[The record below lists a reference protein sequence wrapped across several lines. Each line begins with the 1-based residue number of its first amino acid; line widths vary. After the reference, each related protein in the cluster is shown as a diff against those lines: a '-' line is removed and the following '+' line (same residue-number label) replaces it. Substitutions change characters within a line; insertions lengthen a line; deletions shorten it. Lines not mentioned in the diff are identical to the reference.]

1 MHNIEQNNS
10 DELYHYGR
18 LGMKWG
24 QHIFA
29 DIKKTALNYRN
40 RKNKQKNIN
49 ENTRLKIRKL
59 KKLAKDEAY
68 KRKIQ
73 KEQDEK
79 IAKAKKHILNK
90 YGVDFG
96 KDSIPNKNKNKKRN
110 DQLTSKQIHN
120 LSDTELKDRLNRLKN
135 EKQLI
140 ELQNYHASIGQ
151 KFVRAVVK
159 DVLIPATTNAGRD
172 LISKYMKKYG
182 EITIDSITE
191 DSQKKKEESQ

>member
-68 KRKIQ
+68 KRKLQ
-73 KEQDEK
+73 KQQDEK
-79 IAKAKKHILNK
+79 IVKAKKHILNK
-90 YGVDFG
+90 YGIDFG
-96 KDSIPNKNKNKKRN
+96 KDSTPNKGETKSRNNPLTKKE
-110 DQLTSKQIHN
+110 IHN
-120 LSDTELKDRLNRLKN
+120 LSDTELKERQNRLNN

-159 DVLIPATTNAGRD
+159 DVLIPAATNAGKD
-172 LISKYMKKYG
+172 LVTSYMKKYG
-182 EITIDSITE
+182 DMAINSFDENF
-191 DSQKKKEESQ
+191 QKKKGQ

>member
-68 KRKIQ
+68 KRKLQ
-73 KEQDEK
+73 KQQDEK

-159 DVLIPATTNAGRD
+159 DVLIPATANAGKD

-182 EITIDSITE
+182 EITIDSITK
-191 DSQKKKEESQ
+191 DLQKKKEESQ

>member
-24 QHIFA
+24 QHIFG
-29 DIKKTALNYRN
+29 DIKKMALNYRN

-96 KDSIPNKNKNKKRN
+96 KDSVPNKNKNKKRN

-140 ELQNYHASIGQ
+140 ELQNYHSSIGQ
-151 KFVRAVVK
+151 KFVRAVIK
-159 DVLIPATTNAGRD
+159 DVLIPATTNAGKD
-172 LISKYMKKYG
+172 LVTSYMKKYCDIAINSF
-182 EITIDSITE
+182 EE
-191 DSQKKKEESQ
+191 NFQKKKEQ

>member
-1 MHNIEQNNS
+1 MHDIEQNNS

-24 QHIFA
+24 QHIFG
-29 DIKKTALNYRN
+29 DIKKMALNYRN

-96 KDSIPNKNKNKKRN
+96 KDSVPNKNKNKKRN

-140 ELQNYHASIGQ
+140 ELQNYHSSIGQ

-159 DVLIPATTNAGRD
+159 DVLIPATTNAGKD
-172 LISKYMKKYG
+172 LVASYMKKYG
-182 EITIDSITE
+182 DIAINSFEE
-191 DSQKKKEESQ
+191 NFQKKKEQ

>member
-140 ELQNYHASIGQ
+140 ELQNYGDIAINS
-151 KFVRAVVK
+151 FEE
-159 DVLIPATTNAGRD
+159 NF
-172 LISKYMKKYG
+172 
-182 EITIDSITE
+182 
-191 DSQKKKEESQ
+191 QKKKEQ

>member
-1 MHNIEQNNS
+1 MHDIEQNNS

-24 QHIFA
+24 QHIFG
-29 DIKKTALNYRN
+29 DIKKMALNYRN

-49 ENTRLKIRKL
+49 ENTRLKIKKL

-68 KRKIQ
+68 KRKLQ
-73 KEQDEK
+73 KQQDEK
-79 IAKAKKHILNK
+79 IEKAKKHILNK

-159 DVLIPATTNAGRD
+159 DVLIPATANAGKD

-182 EITIDSITE
+182 EITIDSITK

>member
-68 KRKIQ
+68 KRKLQ
-73 KEQDEK
+73 KQQDEK
-79 IAKAKKHILNK
+79 IEKAKKHILNK

-159 DVLIPATTNAGRD
+159 DVLIPATANAGKD

-182 EITIDSITE
+182 EITIDSITK

>member
-1 MHNIEQNNS
+1 MHDIEQNNS

-96 KDSIPNKNKNKKRN
+96 KDSVPNKNKNKKRN

-140 ELQNYHASIGQ
+140 ELQNYHSSIGQ
-151 KFVRAVVK
+151 KFVRAVIK
-159 DVLIPATTNAGRD
+159 DVLIPATTNAGKD
-172 LISKYMKKYG
+172 LVTSYMKKYG
-182 EITIDSITE
+182 DIAINSFEE
-191 DSQKKKEESQ
+191 NFQKKKEQ